1 MPWTTQGSY
10 YGLPTLL
17 ANWAMAHPCLLAA
30 RFLLSARPPDLL
42 HFMCSMSGR
51 PPPRDRTPDDPAK
64 DDDGTSTPNISDSTP
79 RAWSTTDIPSS
90 SALTIEQGRLDI
102 WPVVFDHIMQLLG
115 RTYRFVVTRS
125 PEAQK
130 FFDPAEITDDT
141 AQEARWMRTYG
152 DLNRD
157 RLEHVVYL
165 LIKSAWNYPE
175 AKVHFRTITSQTPRC
190 AHAIW
195 QKLLQEYPLDA
206 PYLKYKL
213 LATEMAN
220 VMKTP
225 TSQSDFHDFVANQVD
240 TTRNLARF
248 NYTLDEFLAGAQLAS
263 FDTSVNPVLT
273 MTRHK
278 VLTQIETKGVSLS
291 TKLINDTATKLFRRA
306 AHTSS
311 TDHESDGDMALVT
324 KSTNTPCPGCK
335 QCPLH
340 CMKDGLW
347 RPKSTKFDGVKS
359 PRLRGGVSSSTARA
373 FVANL
378 DRDTIDGIAT
388 LALQGKPADVGSMLD
403 RASAKMDSPHAS
415 DDESQ
420 KRHDLLALAAQ
431 WSDVSGDSDIHE
443 DNL

>member
-1 MPWTTQGSY
+1 MPWTTQGSF
-10 YGLPTLL
+10 YGPPPLL
-17 ANWAMAHPCLLAA
+17 ANLAMAHPCLLAA

-42 HFMCSMSGR
+42 QFVRSMSGR
-51 PPPRDRTPDDPAK
+51 PPRQARLGAQGLSK
-64 DDDGTSTPNISDSTP
+64 DDMSTPNPGSQPIGIPNSTP
-79 RAWSTTDIPSS
+79 RPWSATDIPSS
-90 SALTIEQGRLDI
+90 SALTIEQGRLDM
-102 WPVVFDHIMQLLG
+102 WPVVFDHILQLLG
-115 RTYRFVVTRS
+115 RSYRFVVTRS
-125 PEAQK
+125 TEAQK
-130 FFDPAEITDDT
+130 FLASAEITDDA
-141 AQEARWMRTYG
+141 AQETRWMHTYG
-152 DLNRD
+152 DLNRE
-157 RLEHVVYL
+157 RLEHAVYL

-175 AKVHFRTITSQTPRC
+175 AKVHFRKITSQTPRC

-225 TSQSDFHDFVANQVD
+225 ASQSAFHDFVADQVD
-240 TTRNLARF
+240 TTRNLERF

-263 FDTSVNPVLT
+263 FETSTNPVLT

-291 TKLINDTATKLFRRA
+291 TKLINATATKLFRRA

-311 TDHESDGDMALVT
+311 ADHDSDGDMALVT
-324 KSTNTPCPGCK
+324 KCTNTPCPECK

-347 RPKSTKFDGVKS
+347 RPKPSKFDNVKS
-359 PRLRGGVSSSTARA
+359 PRRAGARA
-373 FVANL
+373 LVSQL
-378 DRDTIDGIAT
+378 DRDTIDEIAT
-388 LALQGKPADVGSMLD
+388 LALQSKPVVSSMLD
-403 RASAKMDSPHAS
+403 MKQAQSSSPAN
-415 DDESQ
+415 DDESH
-420 KRHDLLALAAQ
+420 KRDELLALAAQ